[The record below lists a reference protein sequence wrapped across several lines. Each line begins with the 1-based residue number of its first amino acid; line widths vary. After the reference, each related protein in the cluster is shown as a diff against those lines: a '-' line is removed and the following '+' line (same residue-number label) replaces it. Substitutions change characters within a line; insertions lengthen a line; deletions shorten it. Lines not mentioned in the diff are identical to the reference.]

1 MIQTWSSNA
10 SCVSPGSS
18 LSCSVSGSVEMS
30 LPKEVTLTKSNGRF
44 YRAMTFHYVILALV
58 IVPIC
63 FAILLALLNPFW
75 FRDSF
80 FNLVENRI
88 NRLTR
93 WRDLLKYR
101 IYLGTDPKVWHALKD
116 RA

>member
-1 MIQTWSSNA
+1 
-10 SCVSPGSS
+10 
-18 LSCSVSGSVEMS
+18 
-30 LPKEVTLTKSNGRF
+30 
-44 YRAMTFHYVILALV
+44 MTFHYVILALV

-88 NRLTR
+88 NRLAR

-101 IYLGTDPKVWHALKD
+101 IYLGTDPKIWHALKD

>member
-1 MIQTWSSNA
+1 
-10 SCVSPGSS
+10 
-18 LSCSVSGSVEMS
+18 MS
-30 LPKEVTLTKSNGRF
+30 LPKEVTLTKANGRF

-88 NRLTR
+88 NRETCSSTASI
-93 WRDLLKYR
+93 WAQ
-101 IYLGTDPKVWHALKD
+101 TPKFGMHSKIVLD
-116 RA
+116 

>member
-1 MIQTWSSNA
+1 MA
-10 SCVSPGSS
+10 
-18 LSCSVSGSVEMS
+18 

-44 YRAMTFHYVILALV
+44 YRAMVFHYAFIALV
-58 IVPIC
+58 IVPIGV
-63 FAILLALLNPFW
+63 AILLALLNPFW
-75 FRDSF
+75 FRNSF
-80 FNLVENRI
+80 FDLVENRI
-88 NRLTR
+88 TRLSR